1 MSFKEY
7 LEEGAK
13 ELLAKEKAQHQ
24 KKTIEDEFISKEL
37 ADKDIAVQSI
47 RGTDVRVYGDKSTI
61 EAATKIIKKL
71 GYKHTVSIAPTKI
84 GSSPSVTKPNSNWAG
99 D

>member
-1 MSFKEY
+1 MSFREY

-13 ELLAKEKAQHQ
+13 ELLAKEKEAHS

-47 RGTDVRVYGDKSTI
+47 RGTDVRVYGDKDTVADAI
-61 EAATKIIKKL
+61 KILKKL

-84 GSSPSVTKPNSNWAG
+84 GSSPSVTKRNSNWAG